1 MSPAF
6 RALGALFLALLLA
19 GCAVSGTTTDKDPHH
34 GFYGGISAGAA
45 IP

>member
-1 MSPAF
+1 MSPAS
-6 RALGALFLALLLA
+6 RLLVALLLVLFGA
-19 GCAVSGTTTDKDPHH
+19 GCTASGMTSDKDPHH